1 MTNIAAHAEAVAK
14 AYWGEPAVRRGHIL
28 RWGTHGSKELDL
40 RKGTWFDFE
49 NNEGGGVV
57 DLVRK
62 NEGATIM
69 GSIPDIL
76 EKKFGIQKQAQVS
89 LQPARFMS
97 ACYDYVDENGE
108 VRYQVRRYEP
118 KTFRQC
124 RPDGNG
130 GWLYNMQDVEAL
142 PYNLHKILARP
153 DEPIFIV
160 EGEKAAEKVGTIGL
174 LATTSHGG
182 AKKWQRSLNKWF
194 EGRYVIVLPDND
206 EAGKQHADM
215 VISELFS
222 VAKQIKRV
230 ELPDLPEKGDV
241 VDWLAAGNDLTAL
254 KAACRQ
260 AEVVT
265 LAPVPEAIPEA
276 SEGDYN
282 ENNNDLFEFVGSD
295 YIRNMPPIEWVI
307 GDGDKGIITQ
317 HGLSVMYGAPGAG
330 KSFVALDMAL
340 SICTGTP
347 WQGMPTREGKVLYIA
362 GEGVGGLG
370 KRLKAWEAHNGV
382 RESGNLKV
390 LPIAV
395 NFRETGEV
403 EKLMRSIDA
412 AGDGWTAVFVD
423 TVARSLVGADENSA
437 TELGLWVAAADS
449 LKAHCKCALIGIH
462 HSGKDSTRGMRGSS
476 ALLGAVD
483 TSLAVTKD
491 EDLVYIRCEKQKDAE
506 PADEQVFQMT
516 DVALIDGSSVVL
528 TRLDG
533 EQPVKKKK
541 AKGLTVNQQLAL
553 EALRNV
559 VIDTGNKV
567 VSASLWHEEHKAKC
581 PDLARQRAGEARH
594 ALIEAGLVAADKN
607 KVWLVNDNNDL

>member
-1 MTNIAAHAEAVAK
+1 MSNIAAHAEAVAK

-62 NEGATIM
+62 NEGATIL

-97 ACYDYVDENGE
+97 ACYDYIDEHGE
-108 VRYQVRRYEP
+108 VQYQVRRYEP

-124 RPDGNG
+124 RPDGKG
-130 GWLYNMQDVEAL
+130 GWLYNMDGVEAL
-142 PYNLHKILARP
+142 PYNLHQILARP
-153 DEPIFIV
+153 DEPVFIV
-160 EGEKAAEKVGTIGL
+160 EGEKAAEKVATIGL

-182 AKKWQRSLNKWF
+182 AKKWQPVLNKWF
-194 EGRYVIVLPDND
+194 EGRNVIVLPDND
-206 EAGKQHADM
+206 EAGKAHADM
-215 VISELFS
+215 VVANLFG
-222 VAKQIKRV
+222 VANRIKRV
-230 ELPDLPEKGDV
+230 ELPNLPDKGDI
-241 VDWLAAGNDLTAL
+241 VDWLVSNDRDALMGAVKATPVIEAAP
-254 KAACRQ
+254 
-260 AEVVT
+260 EPVV
-265 LAPVPEAIPEA
+265 EAD
-276 SEGDYN
+276 DYN
-282 ENNNDLFEFVGSD
+282 NDNNSDLFEFVGAD
-295 YIRNMPPIEWVI
+295 YIRNMPPIDWVI
-307 GDGDKGIITQ
+307 GEGDKGIITQ

-347 WQGMPTREGKVLYIA
+347 WQGIPTRQGKVLYIA

-382 RESGNLKV
+382 RDGGNLKV

-395 NFRETGEV
+395 NFREQSEV

-412 AGDGWTAVFVD
+412 VGDGWTAVFVD

-491 EDLVYIRCEKQKDAE
+491 EDIVYMRCEKQKDAE

-528 TRLDG
+528 TRPDG
-533 EQPVKKKK
+533 DTVPKKKRSR
-541 AKGLTVNQQLAL
+541 GLTPNQQLAL
-553 EALRNV
+553 EALQNAL
-559 VIDTGNKV
+559 IDRSIDRVAMTIW
-567 VSASLWHEEHKAKC
+567 SEEHKAKC
-581 PDLARQRAGEARH
+581 PDLDRRRAQEARH
-594 ALIEAGLVAADKN
+594 ALIEARIVGSDKHT
-607 KVWLVNDNNDL
+607 VWVINENR